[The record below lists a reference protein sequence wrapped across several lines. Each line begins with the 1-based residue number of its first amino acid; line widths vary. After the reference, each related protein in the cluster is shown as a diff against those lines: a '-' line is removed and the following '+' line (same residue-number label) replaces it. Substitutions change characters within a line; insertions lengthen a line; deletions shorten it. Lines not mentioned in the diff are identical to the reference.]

1 MLSHLTIKD
10 FAIVSKLDL
19 DIRSGLTVLTGETGA
34 GKSILIDAL
43 SLVLGQ
49 RAESGV
55 VRHGCKRTEISAQ
68 FDLDKNQDAAQWLQQ
83 HDMFDDSECI
93 LRRIIDID
101 KPTKGFINGQPV
113 PMQLLRELGDVLVD
127 IHGQHEHQSLL
138 RRDTQRQILDD
149 YAGLDESVK
158 SMRGH
163 YQEWQQLQQ
172 RLDTLKQQSTDRT
185 ARIEL
190 LNFQVQEL
198 EALGLTVEEIP
209 QLEEEHKRL
218 ANGVELL
225 ESIQHINNTL
235 YDNDESSI
243 AQQLAVATSKLEE
256 LSKFDNKMEAIAA
269 VLGDAAIQIDE
280 AAALLHQYL
289 DGLDLDPQRLQWL
302 DERISAMHDL
312 SRKHQVSAE
321 ELPAVL
327 QRLQTELSD
336 MADFDTNMEKL
347 ESAITDEQKAY
358 MQLAQ
363 EVSKKRQAEAK
374 KLSGNITEQM
384 QELGMP
390 GGSFEINLE
399 ALPAEQAGATGLE
412 RIEYLVTANKG
423 QPLKPLNKVA
433 SGGELSRISLAL
445 QVVTAQVGRIPT
457 LIFDE
462 VDSGI
467 GGRVAE
473 IVGNQL
479 RTLGQTRQVMCI
491 THLAQVAAQGHQHL
505 HVHKVSNKD
514 STVSTLQTLSTEER
528 VNELARMLGGV
539 EITQQTLSHAEEML
553 SRATA

>member
-10 FAIVSKLDL
+10 FAIVNKLDL

-83 HDMFDDSECI
+83 HDMFDDGECI
-93 LRRIIDID
+93 IRRIIDID

-113 PMQLLRELGDVLVD
+113 PMQLLRELGDALVD

-149 YAGLDESVK
+149 YAGLGENVK
-158 SMRGH
+158 AMRGH
-163 YQEWQQLQQ
+163 YQEWQQLQA
-172 RLDTLKQQSTDRT
+172 RLDTLKQQSSDRT
-185 ARIEL
+185 QRIEL

-218 ANGVELL
+218 ANGAELL
-225 ESIQHINNTL
+225 ESIQLINNTL
-235 YDNDESSI
+235 YDSDESSI

-256 LSKFDNKMEAIAA
+256 LSKFDNKMESIAA

-302 DERISAMHDL
+302 EERISAMHDL

-321 ELPAVL
+321 ELPTVL
-327 QRLQTELSD
+327 GRLQTELND
-336 MADFDTNMEKL
+336 MEDFDTNMEKL

-358 MQLAQ
+358 TQLAQ
-363 EVSKKRQAEAK
+363 QVSKKRHAAAK
-374 KLSGNITEQM
+374 TLSDNITEQM
-384 QELGMP
+384 QQLGMP

-399 ALPAEQAGATGLE
+399 ILPPEQAGATGLE

-423 QPLKPLNKVA
+423 QPPRPLNKVA

-479 RTLGQTRQVMCI
+479 RTLGDTRQVMCI

-505 HVHKVSNKD
+505 HVYKVSDKD

-539 EITQQTLSHAEEML
+539 EITQQTLNHAEEML
-553 SRATA
+553 SRVTA

>member
-1 MLSHLTIKD
+1 MLSHLTIRD

-68 FDLDKNQDAAQWLQQ
+68 FDLEKNQDAAQWLQQ
-83 HDMFDDSECI
+83 HDMFEDGECI
-93 LRRIIDID
+93 IRRIIDID

-138 RRDTQRQILDD
+138 HRDTQRQILDD

-158 SMRGH
+158 TMRGH
-163 YQEWQQLQQ
+163 YQEWQQLQA
-172 RLDTLKQQSTDRT
+172 RLDTLKQQSSDRT

-198 EALGLTVEEIP
+198 EALGLTIEEIP

-218 ANGVELL
+218 ANGAELL

-235 YDNDESSI
+235 YDSDENSI
-243 AQQLAVATSKLEE
+243 AQQLAVAISKLDE
-256 LSKFDNKMEAIAA
+256 LSKFDNKMEAIST

-312 SRKHQVSAE
+312 SRKHQVGAE

-336 MADFDTNMEKL
+336 MEDFDTNMEKL
-347 ESAITDEQKAY
+347 EGAIASEQKAY

-363 EVSKKRQAEAK
+363 QVSKKRQAEAK

-384 QELGMP
+384 QQLGMP
-390 GGSFEINLE
+390 GGSFEIKLE
-399 ALPAEQAGATGLE
+399 ALPPEQAGATGLE

-423 QPLKPLNKVA
+423 QPLRPLNKVA

-479 RTLGQTRQVMCI
+479 RTLGETRQVMCI

-505 HVHKVSNKD
+505 HVYKVSDKD

>member
-83 HDMFDDSECI
+83 HDMFDDGECI
-93 LRRIIDID
+93 IRRIIDID

-113 PMQLLRELGDVLVD
+113 PMQLLRELGDALVD

-149 YAGLDESVK
+149 YAGLGENVK
-158 SMRGH
+158 AMRGH
-163 YQEWQQLQQ
+163 YQEWQQLQA
-172 RLDTLKQQSTDRT
+172 RLHTLKQQSSDRT
-185 ARIEL
+185 QRIEL

-218 ANGVELL
+218 ANGAELL
-225 ESIQHINNTL
+225 ESIQLISNTL
-235 YDNDESSI
+235 YDSDESSI
-243 AQQLAVATSKLEE
+243 AQQLAHATSKLEE
-256 LSKFDNKMEAIAA
+256 LSKFDNKMESIAV

-302 DERISAMHDL
+302 EERISAMHDL

-321 ELPAVL
+321 ELPTIL
-327 QRLQTELSD
+327 GHLQTELND
-336 MADFDTNMEKL
+336 MEDFDTNMEKL
-347 ESAITDEQKAY
+347 EGAIADEQKTY
-358 MQLAQ
+358 TQLAQ
-363 EVSKKRQAEAK
+363 QVSRKRRAAAK
-374 KLSGNITEQM
+374 TLSDNITEQM
-384 QELGMP
+384 QQLGMP
-390 GGSFEINLE
+390 GGSFEINLKT
-399 ALPAEQAGATGLE
+399 LPPEQAGATGLE
-412 RIEYLVTANKG
+412 HIEYLVTANKG
-423 QPLKPLNKVA
+423 QPPGPLNKVA

-479 RTLGQTRQVMCI
+479 RTLGDTRQVMCI

-505 HVHKVSNKD
+505 HVRKVSDKD

-539 EITQQTLSHAEEML
+539 EITQQTLNHAEEML
-553 SRATA
+553 NRATA

>member
-1 MLSHLTIKD
+1 MLSHLTIRD
-10 FAIVSKLDL
+10 FAIVRKLDL

-83 HDMFDDSECI
+83 HDMFDDGECI
-93 LRRIIDID
+93 IRRIIDID

-113 PMQLLRELGDVLVD
+113 PMQLLRELGDALVD

-149 YAGLDESVK
+149 YAGLGENVK
-158 SMRGH
+158 AMRGH
-163 YQEWQQLQQ
+163 YQEWQQLQA
-172 RLDTLKQQSTDRT
+172 RLDTLKQQSSDRT
-185 ARIEL
+185 QRIEL

-198 EALGLTVEEIP
+198 GALGLTVEEIP

-218 ANGVELL
+218 ANGAELL
-225 ESIQHINNTL
+225 ESIQLINNTL
-235 YDNDESSI
+235 YDSDESSI

-256 LSKFDNKMEAIAA
+256 LSKFDNKMESIAA

-302 DERISAMHDL
+302 EERISAMHDL

-321 ELPAVL
+321 ELPTVL
-327 QRLQTELSD
+327 GRLQTELND
-336 MADFDTNMEKL
+336 MEDFDTNMEKL

-358 MQLAQ
+358 TQLAQ
-363 EVSKKRQAEAK
+363 QVSKKRHAAAK
-374 KLSGNITEQM
+374 TLSDNITEQM
-384 QELGMP
+384 QQLGMP
-390 GGSFEINLE
+390 GGNFEINLE
-399 ALPAEQAGATGLE
+399 ILPPEQAGATGLE

-423 QPLKPLNKVA
+423 QPPRPLNKVA

-479 RTLGQTRQVMCI
+479 RTLGDTRQVMCI

-505 HVHKVSNKD
+505 HVYKVSDKD

-539 EITQQTLSHAEEML
+539 EITQQTLNHAEEML
-553 SRATA
+553 NRATA